1 VLAQAFGPNSIS
13 HHLAATDWEG
23 AISAAVS
30 LLELDQRVSSS
41 YLSRVLEANQKH
53 GPYFVVAPGIA
64 IAHAAPGDDVLETG
78 MALLRLENPVVSGS
92 ANDPVSLLFAFCAV
106 DSTNHIAL
114 LSQFAEVMSNAGNVN
129 SLLIET
135 NLTIVRNLL
144 TA

>member
-1 VLAQAFGPNSIS
+1 MLAQAFGPNSIS